1 MNECHE
7 GKRCPYTVRP
17 PCCDDMRDM
26 QATIDDLEEELRAAE
41 RKIADLEEE
50 LRAAKR
56 KIDDLKYEIKDY
68 QEEIDLRNKEE

>member
-41 RKIADLEEE
+41 RKI
-50 LRAAKR
+50 
-56 KIDDLKYEIKDY
+56 DDLKYEIKDY

>member
-26 QATIDDLEEELRAAE
+26 QATIDDLEEELRAA
-41 RKIADLEEE
+41 
-50 LRAAKR
+50 KR